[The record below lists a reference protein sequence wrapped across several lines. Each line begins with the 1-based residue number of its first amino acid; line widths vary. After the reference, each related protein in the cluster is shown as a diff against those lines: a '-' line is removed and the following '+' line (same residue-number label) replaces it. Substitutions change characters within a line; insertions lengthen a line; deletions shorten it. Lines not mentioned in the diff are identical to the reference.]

1 MFVLIKYFV
10 KESEMKLLKLIPT
23 VTLIIASAFILPAC
37 TVKPTPPSFLGS
49 LTMKIIPATDVH
61 IVQASA
67 RQDGENVVVD
77 GQITRKKIGGRGIVK
92 GHIDIDILDEAGKN
106 IRQVVTDISPRIVSK
121 LSGMKSSF
129 STQIPII
136 APQGSIVRVMFHNGH
151 HES

>member
-1 MFVLIKYFV
+1 MENV
-10 KESEMKLLKLIPT
+10 MKLLKLIPT

-37 TVKPTPPSFLGS
+37 TVKPTQPSVPGS
-49 LTMKIIPATDVH
+49 LTMKILPATDVH

-92 GHIDIDILDEAGKN
+92 GHVDIEIIDEGGKT
-106 IRQVVTDISPRIVSK
+106 IRQVVTGFSPRIVPK
-121 LSGMKSSF
+121 FSGMKSTF
-129 STQIPII
+129 LTKIPFI
-136 APQGSIVRVMFHNGH
+136 APQGSIVTVMFHNGH